1 VNARINLRNLR
12 KKLNL
17 TLREA
22 ARRCEVAERSYARWE
37 SGERAVPDG
46 IEARL
51 RRGTK

>member
-1 VNARINLRNLR
+1 MTNTELKQLR

-46 IEARL
+46 IDARL
-51 RRGTK
+51 RRNAK

>member
-1 VNARINLRNLR
+1 MTNTELKHLRT
-12 KKLNL
+12 KLKL

-22 ARRCEVAERSYARWE
+22 ARRCDVAERSYARWE

-51 RRGTK
+51 KRNQK